1 MFLKIFNLKSILF
14 LVVLLSSLFL
24 YKYLVNSKPPAIPNK
39 VVEKIIY
46 VKVIS
51 SKRGDYYPTSDA
63 YGKIVSSRMGD
74 LRFGVAGKVEF
85 VSKEMLNGSIVSN
98 NQILAKLNPR
108 RYNLEIERLSNE
120 YKELAKQLSIRKKQV
135 KRYKSMLTKKV
146 ISQAVYDN
154 ELILLSKNKTDF
166 IKVKIFLERAK
177 EDLSDTILKSK
188 FKARLSNVKI
198 SKGQFISSSEK
209 IADVYSTD
217 DLEVEFIVPS
227 EIYSSSEQLIG
238 KKVRII
244 WEIAQKKLKEI
255 TAVIDRTEGKTL
267 EEEGGGRVYGV
278 IDKNDDNKS
287 IPIGT
292 FVRVVYPEGEF
303 KNVFKLPE
311 TSLYGDKVYIV
322 KNNIAFQ
329 KNVKVLY
336 KGAGFILIEGDL
348 SGNDSIITSR
358 IPDNLNNKKVNIE
371 IN

>member
-14 LVVLLSSLFL
+14 LVVLFSSLFL

-74 LRFGVAGKVEF
+74 LRFGVKGKVEF
-85 VSKEMLNGSIVSN
+85 VSKEMLNGSIVGN
-98 NQILAKLNPR
+98 NQILAKLNPK

-135 KRYKSMLTKKV
+135 KRYKSMLIKKV

-227 EIYSSSEQLIG
+227 EIYASSEQLIG

-278 IDKNDDNKS
+278 INKNDNKS

-336 KGAGFILIEGDL
+336 KGAGFIFIEGDL
-348 SGNDSIITSR
+348 SENDLIIISR

>member
-1 MFLKIFNLKSILF
+1 MFLKIINLKSILF
-14 LVVLLSSLFL
+14 LAVLLSSFLL

-51 SKRGDYYPTSDA
+51 ATRGDYYPTSDA

-85 VSKEMLNGSIVSN
+85 VSKEMLNGSVVSN

-154 ELILLSKNKTDF
+154 ELILLSKNQTDF
-166 IKVKIFLERAK
+166 IKVKIYLERAK
-177 EDLSDTILKSK
+177 EDLSDSILKSK
-188 FKARLSNVKI
+188 FNARLSNVKI
-198 SKGQFISSSEK
+198 SKGQFVSSSEK

-227 EIYSSSEQLIG
+227 EIYASSEQLIG

-255 TAVIDRTEGKTL
+255 TAIIDRTEGKTL
-267 EEEGGGRVYGV
+267 EEEGGGRVYGI
-278 IDKNDDNKS
+278 IDKNVENKS

-322 KNNIAFQ
+322 KNKIAFQ

-336 KGAGFILIEGDL
+336 KGAGFILIKGDL
-348 SGNDSIITSR
+348 SESDLIITSR
-358 IPDNLNNKKVNIE
+358 MPDNLNNRKVNIE